1 MSDTND
7 TTQTVTLS
15 RSFDVSA
22 QRLFD
27 AWAIPEQ
34 TCRWMGPRSVKCRID
49 LWDFR
54 EGGNYELV
62 MISDEGNEFPAH
74 GTFETIDR
82 PRRLALSWAW
92 QHEDKMQGV
101 ETLLELQFESI
112 DANTSELR
120 LTHTRIPGVSQAEHH
135 QEGWDGTLD
144 CLADYLAG

>member
-15 RSFDVSA
+15 RRFDVSA

-27 AWAIPEQ
+27 AWSIPEQ
-34 TCRWMGPRSVKCRID
+34 TCRWMGPRSVDCRID

-62 MISDEGNEFPAH
+62 MISDEGKEFPAH
-74 GTFETIDR
+74 GTFETID
-82 PRRLALSWAW
+82 PPKRLAMSWAW
-92 QHEDKMQGV
+92 QHEDKMQGI
-101 ETLLELQFESI
+101 ETLLEIQFESI

-120 LTHTRIPGVSQAEHH
+120 LIHTRLPGAPQAERH

-144 CLADYLAG
+144 CLADFLTG

>member
-1 MSDTND
+1 M
-7 TTQTVTLS
+7 
-15 RSFDVSA
+15 
-22 QRLFD
+22 
-27 AWAIPEQ
+27 
-34 TCRWMGPRSVKCRID
+34 KCRID

-82 PRRLALSWAW
+82 PTTTCNVMGLAARRQDARCI
-92 QHEDKMQGV
+92 

-120 LTHTRIPGVSQAEHH
+120 LIHTRLPGASQAERH